1 MLHSTIT
8 GMSRSTM
15 TQRSCSTMTRLVP
28 ALLLMAGISFT
39 HLTLPA
45 SVQAQGTYSVAGYS
59 MAGARGTALRD
70 IDAALVNPAILGL
83 PGTRSFSVRLFSVN
97 SHLDQTFMSIGRWNR
112 WQGSF
117 IDQAEKDKYLSSL
130 GEAAK
135 VSVQGELGT
144 VGIQVGRFALGHY
157 LAANAEA
164 RVPTDLFDLLL
175 NGNQLNRTYRFGEFG
190 LSTEAVSVFH
200 ASYAFP
206 VPAAI
211 DSFIKMMILPVQE
224 IWMGIGIKYY
234 MGHFYAGVDEG
245 TIDFTFGE
253 SGVWGSADYLYQSA
267 GVPGNNLDGDS
278 DDPLIRNDDDF
289 KFAAG
294 GGLGIDLGIA
304 AVVDTGFTV
313 HAAILNL
320 SPGIKWKNSTYDVRL
335 TATADTIGFGS
346 FLEFDE
352 DAEEVDIDSLTS
364 TDVELERI
372 DAFRTPVP
380 VILRFGTTYRVGR
393 NLSLN
398 AEFEQ
403 ALSKGLGY
411 RTVPRLA
418 LGFEYRLLNVIPIRA
433 GMSLGGRHGMVGAF
447 GLGLDLRALV
457 FEIGVA
463 NTGLTPGGVRGM
475 GVAAGLKVSF

>member
-8 GMSRSTM
+8 GMSR
-15 TQRSCSTMTRLVP
+15 STMTRLVP

-59 MAGARGTALRD
+59 MAGARGTALND

-83 PGTRSFSVRLFSVN
+83 PGRKSFSARLFSLN
-97 SHLDQTFMSIGRWNR
+97 THLDQTFMSVGRWNR
-112 WQGSF
+112 WQGAF
-117 IDQAEKDKYLSSL
+117 LDQAEKDKYLDSL
-130 GEAAK
+130 GEAANLRIQAEIG
-135 VSVQGELGT
+135 SFGLQLGRLAFGAYHT
-144 VGIQVGRFALGHY
+144 V
-157 LAANAEA
+157 NAEA

-175 NGNQLNRTYRFGEFG
+175 NGNQLNRTYHFGEFG
-190 LSTEAVSVFH
+190 LSTEAVSVIH

-211 DSFIKMMILPVQE
+211 DSFIKLKIFPVQE
-224 IWMGIGIKYY
+224 VWMGIGIKYY

-253 SGVWGSADYLYQSA
+253 SGIWGSADYLYQSA
-267 GVPGNNLDGDS
+267 GMPGSAIDEES
-278 DDPLIRNDDDF
+278 DDPLIRNDDSYSPT
-289 KFAAG
+289 AG
-294 GGLGIDLGIA
+294 SGLGIDLGIA
-304 AVVDTGFTV
+304 AVVDDALTV
-313 HAAILNL
+313 HAALLNL
-320 SPGIKWKNSTYDVRL
+320 SPGIKWKSSTYNVRL
-335 TATADTIGFGS
+335 TATADTIGMGT

-352 DAEEVDIDSLTS
+352 GAEEVDIDSLTS
-364 TDVELERI
+364 TDIELERI

-393 NLSLN
+393 NLALN

-403 ALSKGLGY
+403 AFSKGLGY
-411 RTVPRLA
+411 RTVPRVA

-475 GVAAGLKVSF
+475 GIAAGLKVSF